1 MNVSFVSSQDI
12 IDGINKTL
20 KNKTDAVINIIN
32 DKLTVS
38 VFALLE
44 QNLRNVKEINFIIR
58 DSRYLPKG
66 EEVSREFEINI
77 NDVLFN
83 SYDITEKN
91 KLQHFYQAKAMHDFI
106 KKHVNVKRV
115 TNACSVKSNLI
126 CIDNNFMF
134 TGQSSLEMPDKR
146 NSSVFAANFDA
157 IVTDNDETG
166 KEQIA
171 RCSEMFNQLWY
182 NEQFTVSY
190 KEELLDSLHFV
201 YKEHSP
207 ELLYYFTLNELF
219 GNQLDQGVE
228 RFERDSDKFKKT
240 EIWNALYDFQKD
252 CVVSAIRKLQKY
264 RGCIRYKSFT
274 KDLRA
279 RIEIFS
285 QDQGGK
291 IRFKS
296 FDVLAGASLEELSG
310 GLSQYKNMFIASQ
323 PHKLQP
329 LYISAPA
336 EDIYLEQG
344 QSNYEFEPNETVR
357 IQIKLAIRSHFD
369 KQFELLK
376 NGKKIKALSL
386 FFIDSVA
393 KVRDNDAPDGRGA
406 YLLIFDEE
414 YQKAIK
420 AYKGQF
426 EKYKEYFPDYENVQ
440 QVREGYFAVDKK
452 NNAVDIAGWD
462 SDVNDEDVK
471 LNAKSQEDIDRGV
484 ELILEKK
491 DELISFNEPLA
502 FIFSHSALREGW
514 DNPNVFTLCT
524 LKASG
529 SDIAKKQEIGRG
541 LRLPVDITGDR
552 CIDSN
557 LNELTV
563 IANDYYDHFAEVLQK
578 DFNDS
583 MNFNKN
589 EITADILISTLK
601 NAGVSKALVTAELVD
616 SLKSELIQNG
626 ICNKDN
632 VIKNTPEQT
641 TKLLDKLTFSD
652 ERLAEHT
659 ELIKKEFVKL
669 MTKKGS
675 RKVEITNGDNEPYE
689 NKIRAFVTEDE
700 FKSVYANLC
709 TVLQKKTI
717 YVTDIDK
724 DAFIRSCCKEINEFL
739 EYQHITNTY
748 LIEESH
754 GKFDDAAQFKLSHD
768 SNKDRTE
775 VKTADAEKKSDF
787 EIVNYIMS
795 QTMLPRLAIFKILKG
810 IFKRE
815 LLNDQDILEKVTQ
828 KIKDT
833 LKSISAENITHY
845 EVIDGYETDS
855 ANIFELDTITE
866 QDFEKEWRVFH
877 SNPNRKAAINE
888 YYKMDSEGEKIFADK
903 LESNENILMFTKLKK
918 GGFVIATPYGNYS
931 PDWAIICRKDGV
943 EKPELVIYFIVETKI
958 NKDHDALTQVE
969 VNKIK
974 CGQLH
979 FKAVSDLVK
988 FNWVKSY
995 EDFKAKFGVKEN
1007 EV

>member
-1 MNVSFVSSQDI
+1 M
-12 IDGINKTL
+12 
-20 KNKTDAVINIIN
+20 
-32 DKLTVS
+32 
-38 VFALLE
+38 
-44 QNLRNVKEINFIIR
+44 
-58 DSRYLPKG
+58 
-66 EEVSREFEINI
+66 
-77 NDVLFN
+77 
-83 SYDITEKN
+83 
-91 KLQHFYQAKAMHDFI
+91 
-106 KKHVNVKRV
+106 
-115 TNACSVKSNLI
+115 
-126 CIDNNFMF
+126 
-134 TGQSSLEMPDKR
+134 
-146 NSSVFAANFDA
+146 
-157 IVTDNDETG
+157 
-166 KEQIA
+166 
-171 RCSEMFNQLWY
+171 
-182 NEQFTVSY
+182 
-190 KEELLDSLHFV
+190 
-201 YKEHSP
+201 
-207 ELLYYFTLNELF
+207 
-219 GNQLDQGVE
+219 
-228 RFERDSDKFKKT
+228 
-240 EIWNALYDFQKD
+240 
-252 CVVSAIRKLQKY
+252 
-264 RGCIRYKSFT
+264 
-274 KDLRA
+274 
-279 RIEIFS
+279 
-285 QDQGGK
+285 
-291 IRFKS
+291 
-296 FDVLAGASLEELSG
+296 
-310 GLSQYKNMFIASQ
+310 
-323 PHKLQP
+323 
-329 LYISAPA
+329 
-336 EDIYLEQG
+336 
-344 QSNYEFEPNETVR
+344 
-357 IQIKLAIRSHFD
+357 
-369 KQFELLK
+369 
-376 NGKKIKALSL
+376 
-386 FFIDSVA
+386 
-393 KVRDNDAPDGRGA
+393 
-406 YLLIFDEE
+406 
-414 YQKAIK
+414 
-420 AYKGQF
+420 
-426 EKYKEYFPDYENVQ
+426 
-440 QVREGYFAVDKK
+440 
-452 NNAVDIAGWD
+452 
-462 SDVNDEDVK
+462 NDEDVK

-541 LRLPVDITGDR
+541 LRLPVDITGNR

-601 NAGVSKALVTAELVD
+601 NAGVPKALVTAELVD
-616 SLKSELIQNG
+616 SLKTELIQNG
-626 ICNKDN
+626 VCNKDN

-709 TVLQKKTI
+709 AILQKKTI
-717 YVTDIDK
+717 YVTNIDNEE
-724 DAFIRSCCKEINEFL
+724 FIRSCCKEVNELL
-739 EYQHITNTY
+739 EYQHVTNTY
-748 LIEESH
+748 VIEESH

-768 SNKDRTE
+768 ANKDRTE
-775 VKTADAEKKSDF
+775 VKLVDFEEKSDF

-815 LLNDQDILEKVTQ
+815 LLNDQDILEKATD
-828 KIKDT
+828 KIKEVF
-833 LKSISAENITHY
+833 KSISAQKITHY
-845 EVIDGYETDS
+845 EVVDGYETDS
-855 ANIFELDTITE
+855 GNIFELDTITE

-888 YYKMDSEGEKIFADK
+888 YYKMDSEGEKEIADK

-918 GGFVIATPYGNYS
+918 GGFVIDTPYGNYS

-943 EKPELVIYFIVETKI
+943 EKPELGIYFIVETKI

-988 FNWVKSY
+988 FDWVKSY

>member
-1 MNVSFVSSQDI
+1 M
-12 IDGINKTL
+12 
-20 KNKTDAVINIIN
+20 
-32 DKLTVS
+32 
-38 VFALLE
+38 
-44 QNLRNVKEINFIIR
+44 
-58 DSRYLPKG
+58 
-66 EEVSREFEINI
+66 
-77 NDVLFN
+77 
-83 SYDITEKN
+83 
-91 KLQHFYQAKAMHDFI
+91 
-106 KKHVNVKRV
+106 
-115 TNACSVKSNLI
+115 
-126 CIDNNFMF
+126 
-134 TGQSSLEMPDKR
+134 
-146 NSSVFAANFDA
+146 
-157 IVTDNDETG
+157 
-166 KEQIA
+166 
-171 RCSEMFNQLWY
+171 
-182 NEQFTVSY
+182 
-190 KEELLDSLHFV
+190 
-201 YKEHSP
+201 
-207 ELLYYFTLNELF
+207 
-219 GNQLDQGVE
+219 
-228 RFERDSDKFKKT
+228 
-240 EIWNALYDFQKD
+240 
-252 CVVSAIRKLQKY
+252 
-264 RGCIRYKSFT
+264 
-274 KDLRA
+274 
-279 RIEIFS
+279 
-285 QDQGGK
+285 
-291 IRFKS
+291 
-296 FDVLAGASLEELSG
+296 
-310 GLSQYKNMFIASQ
+310 
-323 PHKLQP
+323 
-329 LYISAPA
+329 
-336 EDIYLEQG
+336 
-344 QSNYEFEPNETVR
+344 
-357 IQIKLAIRSHFD
+357 
-369 KQFELLK
+369 
-376 NGKKIKALSL
+376 
-386 FFIDSVA
+386 
-393 KVRDNDAPDGRGA
+393 
-406 YLLIFDEE
+406 
-414 YQKAIK
+414 
-420 AYKGQF
+420 
-426 EKYKEYFPDYENVQ
+426 
-440 QVREGYFAVDKK
+440 
-452 NNAVDIAGWD
+452 
-462 SDVNDEDVK
+462 NDEDVK

-541 LRLPVDITGDR
+541 LRLPVDITGNR

-601 NAGVSKALVTAELVD
+601 NAGVPKALVTAELVD
-616 SLKSELIQNG
+616 SLKTELIQNG
-626 ICNKDN
+626 VCNKDN
-632 VIKNTPEQT
+632 IIKNTPEQT

-709 TVLQKKTI
+709 AILQKKTI
-717 YVTDIDK
+717 YVTNIDNEE
-724 DAFIRSCCKEINEFL
+724 FIRSCCKEVNELL
-739 EYQHITNTY
+739 EYQHVTNTY
-748 LIEESH
+748 VIEESH

-768 SNKDRTE
+768 ANKDRTE
-775 VKTADAEKKSDF
+775 VKIGDAEKKSDF

-810 IFKRE
+810 IFKKE
-815 LLNDQDILEKVTQ
+815 LLNDQDILEKAID
-828 KIKDT
+828 KIKEVF
-833 LKSISAENITHY
+833 KSISAQKITHY
-845 EVIDGYETDS
+845 EVVDGYETDS
-855 ANIFELDTITE
+855 GNIFELDTITE

-888 YYKMDSEGEKIFADK
+888 YYKMDSEGEKEFADK

-918 GGFVIATPYGNYS
+918 GGFVIDTPYGNYS

-943 EKPELVIYFIVETKI
+943 EKPELGIYFIVETKI

>member
-1 MNVSFVSSQDI
+1 M
-12 IDGINKTL
+12 
-20 KNKTDAVINIIN
+20 
-32 DKLTVS
+32 
-38 VFALLE
+38 
-44 QNLRNVKEINFIIR
+44 
-58 DSRYLPKG
+58 
-66 EEVSREFEINI
+66 
-77 NDVLFN
+77 
-83 SYDITEKN
+83 
-91 KLQHFYQAKAMHDFI
+91 
-106 KKHVNVKRV
+106 
-115 TNACSVKSNLI
+115 
-126 CIDNNFMF
+126 
-134 TGQSSLEMPDKR
+134 
-146 NSSVFAANFDA
+146 
-157 IVTDNDETG
+157 
-166 KEQIA
+166 
-171 RCSEMFNQLWY
+171 
-182 NEQFTVSY
+182 
-190 KEELLDSLHFV
+190 
-201 YKEHSP
+201 
-207 ELLYYFTLNELF
+207 
-219 GNQLDQGVE
+219 
-228 RFERDSDKFKKT
+228 
-240 EIWNALYDFQKD
+240 
-252 CVVSAIRKLQKY
+252 
-264 RGCIRYKSFT
+264 
-274 KDLRA
+274 
-279 RIEIFS
+279 
-285 QDQGGK
+285 
-291 IRFKS
+291 
-296 FDVLAGASLEELSG
+296 
-310 GLSQYKNMFIASQ
+310 
-323 PHKLQP
+323 
-329 LYISAPA
+329 
-336 EDIYLEQG
+336 
-344 QSNYEFEPNETVR
+344 
-357 IQIKLAIRSHFD
+357 
-369 KQFELLK
+369 
-376 NGKKIKALSL
+376 
-386 FFIDSVA
+386 
-393 KVRDNDAPDGRGA
+393 
-406 YLLIFDEE
+406 
-414 YQKAIK
+414 
-420 AYKGQF
+420 
-426 EKYKEYFPDYENVQ
+426 
-440 QVREGYFAVDKK
+440 
-452 NNAVDIAGWD
+452 
-462 SDVNDEDVK
+462 NDEDVK

-541 LRLPVDITGDR
+541 LRLPVDITGNR

-601 NAGVSKALVTAELVD
+601 NAGVPKALVTAELVD
-616 SLKSELIQNG
+616 SLKTELIQNG
-626 ICNKDN
+626 VCNKDN

-709 TVLQKKTI
+709 AILQKKTI
-717 YVTDIDK
+717 YVTNIDNEE
-724 DAFIRSCCKEINEFL
+724 FIRSCCKEVNELL
-739 EYQHITNTY
+739 EYQHVTNTY
-748 LIEESH
+748 VIEESH

-768 SNKDRTE
+768 ANKDRTE
-775 VKTADAEKKSDF
+775 VKIGDAEKKSDF

-795 QTMLPRLAIFKILKG
+795 QTMLPRLAIFKILKDVSR
-810 IFKRE
+810 RE
-815 LLNDQDILEKVTQ
+815 LLNDQDILEKATD
-828 KIKDT
+828 KIKEVF
-833 LKSISAENITHY
+833 KSISAQKITHY
-845 EVIDGYETDS
+845 EVVDGYETDS
-855 ANIFELDTITE
+855 GNIFELDTITE

-888 YYKMDSEGEKIFADK
+888 YYKMDSEGEKEFADK

-918 GGFVIATPYGNYS
+918 GGFVIDTPYGNYS

-943 EKPELVIYFIVETKI
+943 EKPELGIYFIVETKI

>member
-1 MNVSFVSSQDI
+1 M
-12 IDGINKTL
+12 
-20 KNKTDAVINIIN
+20 
-32 DKLTVS
+32 
-38 VFALLE
+38 
-44 QNLRNVKEINFIIR
+44 
-58 DSRYLPKG
+58 
-66 EEVSREFEINI
+66 
-77 NDVLFN
+77 
-83 SYDITEKN
+83 
-91 KLQHFYQAKAMHDFI
+91 
-106 KKHVNVKRV
+106 
-115 TNACSVKSNLI
+115 
-126 CIDNNFMF
+126 
-134 TGQSSLEMPDKR
+134 
-146 NSSVFAANFDA
+146 
-157 IVTDNDETG
+157 
-166 KEQIA
+166 
-171 RCSEMFNQLWY
+171 
-182 NEQFTVSY
+182 
-190 KEELLDSLHFV
+190 
-201 YKEHSP
+201 
-207 ELLYYFTLNELF
+207 
-219 GNQLDQGVE
+219 
-228 RFERDSDKFKKT
+228 
-240 EIWNALYDFQKD
+240 
-252 CVVSAIRKLQKY
+252 
-264 RGCIRYKSFT
+264 
-274 KDLRA
+274 
-279 RIEIFS
+279 
-285 QDQGGK
+285 
-291 IRFKS
+291 
-296 FDVLAGASLEELSG
+296 
-310 GLSQYKNMFIASQ
+310 
-323 PHKLQP
+323 
-329 LYISAPA
+329 
-336 EDIYLEQG
+336 
-344 QSNYEFEPNETVR
+344 
-357 IQIKLAIRSHFD
+357 
-369 KQFELLK
+369 
-376 NGKKIKALSL
+376 
-386 FFIDSVA
+386 
-393 KVRDNDAPDGRGA
+393 
-406 YLLIFDEE
+406 
-414 YQKAIK
+414 
-420 AYKGQF
+420 
-426 EKYKEYFPDYENVQ
+426 
-440 QVREGYFAVDKK
+440 DKK
-452 NNAVDIAGWD
+452 NNAVDVAGWD
-462 SDVNDEDVK
+462 SNVNDEDVK

-524 LKASG
+524 LKANG

-541 LRLPVDITGDR
+541 LRLPVDITGNR

-601 NAGVSKALVTAELVD
+601 NAGVPKALVTVELVD
-616 SLKSELIQNG
+616 SLKTELIQNG
-626 ICNKDN
+626 VCNKDN

-641 TKLLDKLTFSD
+641 AKLLDKLTFSD

-709 TVLQKKTI
+709 AILQKKTI
-717 YVTDIDK
+717 YVTNIDNEE
-724 DAFIRSCCKEINEFL
+724 FIRSCCKEVNELL
-739 EYQHITNTY
+739 EYQHVTNTY
-748 LIEESH
+748 VIEESH

-768 SNKDRTE
+768 ANKDRTE
-775 VKTADAEKKSDF
+775 VKLADFEEKSDF

-795 QTMLPRLAIFKILKG
+795 QTMLPRLAIFEILKG

-815 LLNDQDILEKVTQ
+815 LLNDQDILEKATD
-828 KIKDT
+828 KIKEVF
-833 LKSISAENITHY
+833 KSISAQKITHY
-845 EVIDGYETDS
+845 EVVDGYETDS
-855 ANIFELDTITE
+855 GNIFELDTITE

-888 YYKMDSEGEKIFADK
+888 YYKMDSEGEKEFADK

-918 GGFVIATPYGNYS
+918 GGFVIDTPYGNYS

-943 EKPELVIYFIVETKI
+943 EKPELGIYFIVETKI
-958 NKDHDALTQVE
+958 NKDHNALTEVE

>member
-1 MNVSFVSSQDI
+1 M
-12 IDGINKTL
+12 
-20 KNKTDAVINIIN
+20 
-32 DKLTVS
+32 
-38 VFALLE
+38 
-44 QNLRNVKEINFIIR
+44 
-58 DSRYLPKG
+58 
-66 EEVSREFEINI
+66 
-77 NDVLFN
+77 
-83 SYDITEKN
+83 
-91 KLQHFYQAKAMHDFI
+91 
-106 KKHVNVKRV
+106 
-115 TNACSVKSNLI
+115 
-126 CIDNNFMF
+126 
-134 TGQSSLEMPDKR
+134 
-146 NSSVFAANFDA
+146 
-157 IVTDNDETG
+157 
-166 KEQIA
+166 
-171 RCSEMFNQLWY
+171 
-182 NEQFTVSY
+182 
-190 KEELLDSLHFV
+190 
-201 YKEHSP
+201 
-207 ELLYYFTLNELF
+207 
-219 GNQLDQGVE
+219 
-228 RFERDSDKFKKT
+228 
-240 EIWNALYDFQKD
+240 
-252 CVVSAIRKLQKY
+252 
-264 RGCIRYKSFT
+264 
-274 KDLRA
+274 
-279 RIEIFS
+279 
-285 QDQGGK
+285 
-291 IRFKS
+291 
-296 FDVLAGASLEELSG
+296 
-310 GLSQYKNMFIASQ
+310 
-323 PHKLQP
+323 
-329 LYISAPA
+329 
-336 EDIYLEQG
+336 
-344 QSNYEFEPNETVR
+344 
-357 IQIKLAIRSHFD
+357 
-369 KQFELLK
+369 
-376 NGKKIKALSL
+376 
-386 FFIDSVA
+386 
-393 KVRDNDAPDGRGA
+393 
-406 YLLIFDEE
+406 
-414 YQKAIK
+414 
-420 AYKGQF
+420 
-426 EKYKEYFPDYENVQ
+426 
-440 QVREGYFAVDKK
+440 DKK
-452 NNAVDIAGWD
+452 NNAVDVAGWD
-462 SDVNDEDVK
+462 SNVNDEDVK

-524 LKASG
+524 LKANG

-541 LRLPVDITGDR
+541 LRLPVDITGNR

-601 NAGVSKALVTAELVD
+601 NAGVPKALVTAELVD
-616 SLKSELIQNG
+616 SLKTELIQNG
-626 ICNKDN
+626 VCNKDN

-641 TKLLDKLTFSD
+641 AKLLDKLTFSD

-709 TVLQKKTI
+709 AILQKKTI
-717 YVTDIDK
+717 YVTNIDNEE
-724 DAFIRSCCKEINEFL
+724 FIRSCCKEVNELL
-739 EYQHITNTY
+739 EYQHVTNTY
-748 LIEESH
+748 VIEESH

-768 SNKDRTE
+768 ANKDRTE
-775 VKTADAEKKSDF
+775 VKLADFEEKSDF

-795 QTMLPRLAIFKILKG
+795 QTMLPRLAIFEILKG

-815 LLNDQDILEKVTQ
+815 LLNDQDILEKATD
-828 KIKDT
+828 KIKEVF
-833 LKSISAENITHY
+833 KSISAQKITHY
-845 EVIDGYETDS
+845 EVVDGYETDS
-855 ANIFELDTITE
+855 GNIFELDTITE

-888 YYKMDSEGEKIFADK
+888 YYKMDSEGEKEFADK

-918 GGFVIATPYGNYS
+918 GGFVIDTPYGNYS

-943 EKPELVIYFIVETKI
+943 EKPELGIYFIVETKI
-958 NKDHDALTQVE
+958 NKDHNALTEVE